1 MGMFSTL
8 PAQAG
13 TRFRDDYGAALITNL
28 TPCRLMRSCPVT
40 QPSQVVAQE
49 GLKHVA

>member
-1 MGMFSTL
+1 MGLFNTL

-13 TRFRDDYGAALITNL
+13 TRFRDDYGAAAANL
-28 TPCRLMRSCPVT
+28 TPCRLMRSILVN
-40 QPSQVVAQE
+40 QLSQVAAQG